1 MRGKW
6 GSPTSFAQ
14 TALSRHPC
22 LAKQPPAGLTVVTAQ
37 PRSDLFAVFARATL
51 SGEDFSDAILLVS
64 ALRAA
69 LLTDAKMVLVTRL

>member
-1 MRGKW
+1 MHKLLLAAILALP
-6 GSPTSFAQ
+6 SSLQQALLC
-14 TALSRHPC
+14 TA
-22 LAKQPPAGLTVVTAQ
+22 VDTAQ

-69 LLTDAKMVLVTRL
+69 LLTDAKMVLDTSL

>member
-14 TALSRHPC
+14 TALSRHRC
-22 LAKQPPAGLTVVTAQ
+22 LAKQPPAGLAVDTAQ

-51 SGEDFSDAILLVS
+51 SEDFSDAILLVS

-69 LLTDAKMVLVTRL
+69 LLTDAKMVLVTHP